1 LGTAVSDAGVLTERA
16 ALTALIEGGHAG
28 LLHFACHNAFTGTG
42 SCVTMADGPFDPID
56 LASAAQLRSL
66 RPHRPLVFFNACRS
80 AGEID
85 WFGESLGWAPQF
97 LNAGAGAF
105 VGTLW
110 PVRSRSA
117 LQFAEAFYDQLIT
130 HRQPLGTA
138 SLVARQAT
146 RDLDDGDPTWLAY
159 AVYGS
164 PAATAHITASR
175 E

>member
-1 LGTAVSDAGVLTERA
+1 MWGTTVPGVFPVVSLPGIGRRTL
-16 ALTALIEGGHAG
+16 
-28 LLHFACHNAFTGTG
+28 
-42 SCVTMADGPFDPID
+42 PIG
-56 LASAAQLRSL
+56 
-66 RPHRPLVFFNACRS
+66 

-85 WFGESLGWAPQF
+85 WFGETLGWAPQF

-130 HRQPLGTA
+130 NRQPLGQA
-138 SLVARQAT
+138 SLAARQT
-146 RDLDDGDPTWLAY
+146 IRDLHGGDPTWLAY

-164 PAATAHITASR
+164 PAARVHTT
-175 E
+175 

>member
-1 LGTAVSDAGVLTERA
+1 
-16 ALTALIEGGHAG
+16 
-28 LLHFACHNAFTGTG
+28 
-42 SCVTMADGPFDPID
+42 MADGPFDPID

>member
-1 LGTAVSDAGVLTERA
+1 
-16 ALTALIEGGHAG
+16 
-28 LLHFACHNAFTGTG
+28 
-42 SCVTMADGPFDPID
+42 
-56 LASAAQLRSL
+56 
-66 RPHRPLVFFNACRS
+66 VFFNACRS

-164 PAATAHITASR
+164 PAATAYITASR

>member
-1 LGTAVSDAGVLTERA
+1 MFPVVSLPGIGRRTL
-16 ALTALIEGGHAG
+16 
-28 LLHFACHNAFTGTG
+28 
-42 SCVTMADGPFDPID
+42 PIG
-56 LASAAQLRSL
+56 
-66 RPHRPLVFFNACRS
+66 

-85 WFGESLGWAPQF
+85 WFGETLGWAPQF

-130 HRQPLGTA
+130 NRQPLGQA
-138 SLVARQAT
+138 SLAARQT
-146 RDLDDGDPTWLAY
+146 IRDLHGGDPTWLAY

-164 PAATAHITASR
+164 PAARVHTT
-175 E
+175 